1 MVAVAFGGNNVGSYL
16 LTVIAARLLAPAVFG
31 ELSSLLAILVI
42 GAVPAMGLQTVV
54 ALRVARDRD
63 ADRGP
68 LITLGLFT
76 AAMIMVTGLA
86 CSPLLMRLLHLEHPW
101 AVLLLAVALA
111 PITVLG
117 LCYGILQGTERF
129 GLMARLIATEGVF
142 RVGGTLAGVVVFR
155 TPAGALA
162 GAAIG
167 SSVVAVVGWLVCG
180 RQRPGRWP
188 GRFSEVLHAIQAL
201 LALVLLVN
209 LDLVLARNSLPAEQ
223 AGEYAVGSVVT
234 KVAYWLPY
242 AIAVV
247 VLPKLANEEGRRRVV
262 PLALGICVAADAV
275 VVLGCA
281 LFGPTVVGLVGG
293 SAYADSS
300 IPMWLFATVGS
311 LLSVVQILLY
321 SRIASA
327 DRWSTL
333 LTWVAVGV
341 EIVLVLS
348 YWHGSLNEV
357 VTAAVMAVA
366 VLAVSGALVELRSR
380 RRLEPVH

>member
-1 MVAVAFGGNNVGSYL
+1 
-16 LTVIAARLLAPAVFG
+16 
-31 ELSSLLAILVI
+31 
-42 GAVPAMGLQTVV
+42 
-54 ALRVARDRD
+54 
-63 ADRGP
+63 
-68 LITLGLFT
+68 
-76 AAMIMVTGLA
+76 
-86 CSPLLMRLLHLEHPW
+86 
-101 AVLLLAVALA
+101 
-111 PITVLG
+111 
-117 LCYGILQGTERF
+117 
-129 GLMARLIATEGVF
+129 
-142 RVGGTLAGVVVFR
+142 
-155 TPAGALA
+155 
-162 GAAIG
+162 
-167 SSVVAVVGWLVCG
+167 
-180 RQRPGRWP
+180 
-188 GRFSEVLHAIQAL
+188 
-201 LALVLLVN
+201 
-209 LDLVLARNSLPAEQ
+209 
-223 AGEYAVGSVVT
+223 
-234 KVAYWLPY
+234 
-242 AIAVV
+242 
-247 VLPKLANEEGRRRVV
+247 LPKLANEEGRRRVV